1 MVAAAFVGMT
11 SISPGQAQQL
21 DMSHGGPI
29 AITATDG
36 MEWRQEQRQVIA
48 RGNATAVRQNV
59 TVTADRLIA
68 FYRPKA
74 GTAPPPPQPASGG
87 INDPSDAGGN
97 EIYRVEAVGNVHIFT
112 PTDNAWGD
120 RAVYDIDQSVL
131 VLTGHNL
138 KLTTPN
144 DVLTARDD
152 LEYWSQKHMAVA
164 RGDAVVVTNDG
175 RRMSADTLVAYTT
188 EGSPPPAAGATPVA
202 VKTPAAAATDDPM
215 AAASGKLQKVEAY
228 GHVTIRTVTDT
239 ATGDRAV
246 YVPDTGIA
254 RLAGV
259 RFA

>member
-1 MVAAAFVGMT
+1 
-11 SISPGQAQQL
+11 
-21 DMSHGGPI
+21 MSHGGPI

-74 GTAPPPPQPASGG
+74 GTAPAPPQPASGG
-87 INDPSDAGGN
+87 INDPSDARRQRDLS
-97 EIYRVEAVGNVHIFT
+97 IEAVGNVHIFT
-112 PTDNAWGD
+112 QTDNAWGD

-175 RRMSADTLVAYTT
+175 RRMSADTLVAYTRPSEAQPPPVHAGCNT
-188 EGSPPPAAGATPVA
+188 GCAETPQRLPPTIRSPPR
-202 VKTPAAAATDDPM
+202 
-215 AAASGKLQKVEAY
+215 ASCRRSRRM
-228 GHVTIRTVTDT
+228 VT
-239 ATGDRAV
+239 
-246 YVPDTGIA
+246 
-254 RLAGV
+254 
-259 RFA
+259 